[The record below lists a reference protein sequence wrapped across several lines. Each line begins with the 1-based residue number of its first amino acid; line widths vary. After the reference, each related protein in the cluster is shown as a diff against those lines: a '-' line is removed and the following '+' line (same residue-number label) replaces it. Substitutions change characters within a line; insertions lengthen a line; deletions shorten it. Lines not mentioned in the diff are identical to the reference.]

1 LTRVFDTATG
11 RTPAK
16 TDQGPTSVTLT
27 GMVGGEKQ
35 TFEYKVLFA
44 SETNRDKAFVEDL
57 WARRKVGYLLDQIRV
72 NGENKELKDEVV
84 LLAKKYG
91 ITTPYTSYLVVPDGN
106 GRVAVDSKPAGGWSN
121 YYKNHGYQIDANRT
135 QFAPIFAPPGM
146 PALPTSGPV
155 TASPLPASAPPYVG
169 EVIIQGSTVTQDRVI
184 RRAPAPTSGG
194 PLTYPTAQSGK
205 EGVDLAL
212 QLNEMRNQDRVA
224 RATAKQAAGR
234 KCLDINGVWTDD
246 GVDAKMP
253 LVKLKAQSDA
263 YFRMLERHPHM
274 REVFQL
280 GNRVVWV
287 TPSRSVLV
295 IEPAAGEERMSDAD
309 IDRLFVA
316 KK

>member
-1 LTRVFDTATG
+1 MISGLTSSG
-11 RTPAK
+11 
-16 TDQGPTSVTLT
+16 TLT
-27 GMVGGEKQ
+27 PDM
-35 TFEYKVLFA
+35 A
-44 SETNRDKAFVEDL
+44 SRGTDAIPGVPNL
-57 WARRKVGYLLDQIRV
+57 
-72 NGENKELKDEVV
+72 
-84 LLAKKYG
+84 
-91 ITTPYTSYLVVPDGN
+91 PY
-106 GRVAVDSKPAGGWSN
+106 A
-121 YYKNHGYQIDANRT
+121 
-135 QFAPIFAPPGM
+135 
-146 PALPTSGPV
+146 
-155 TASPLPASAPPYVG
+155 PLPASTAIQFAPRAVKPSGGTSSPPYVG
-169 EVIIQGSTVTQDRVI
+169 EVIIVGNNVTQDRVI
-184 RRAPAPTSGG
+184 RRTITNPSGG
-194 PLTYPTAQSGK
+194 PLVYPTAQSGK

-263 YFRMLERHPHM
+263 YFRMLERHPQM

-295 IEPAAGEERMSDAD
+295 IEPAAGEERMSDAE

-316 KK
+316 TK